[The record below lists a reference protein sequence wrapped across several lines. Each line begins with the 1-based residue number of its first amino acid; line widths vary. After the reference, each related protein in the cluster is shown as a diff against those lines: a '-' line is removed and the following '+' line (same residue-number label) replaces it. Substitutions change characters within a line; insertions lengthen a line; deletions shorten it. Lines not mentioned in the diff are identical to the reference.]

1 MRNSSVVVLDV
12 SLYEG
17 DEKTVELLYQ
27 QQDEQNRK
35 TISEWKKNRTKTQK

>member
-12 SLYEG
+12 SLYEC